1 MKNKTVSRQVRR
13 RLEREE
19 LKRQNLKLPTFDP
32 MLGNRRVRRLANQE
46 VNSIRNTRKKTKGR
60 DVYYQYIYEIQDKQ
74 GKKIKSF
81 GTKYLIMPG
90 DIDNHIIANLTEK
103 KLNKYDFKD
112 LGIVRIKTI
121 KHTRPSQNYIRVQK
135 IIMSINDRLQQLR
148 KGA

>member
-60 DVYYQYIYEIQDKQ
+60 DIYYQYIYEIQDKQ
-74 GKKIKSF
+74 GNKIKSF
-81 GTKYLIMPG
+81 GTKYPFTGIKSHIYGRLTKKEVSKYN
-90 DIDNHIIANLTEK
+90 IDELALV
-103 KLNKYDFKD
+103 L
-112 LGIVRIKTI
+112 IKTI
-121 KHTRPSQNYIRVQK
+121 KHTRPSQNYIKVQK
-135 IIMSINDRLQQLR
+135 IILSNLSKLQKFIK